1 MLWSVV
7 TSAMFEVTRR
17 STFWKMSFPLRALP
31 LTKRTGGSTL
41 QRERTRA
48 RQPYVVLKFFGRS
61 EITALFMLEVFV
73 ESRIEKSKAERFTSR
88 QSRLESPK
96 LRERQYQSL
105 HYCVLTWFYS
115 QEKHLRN
122 NSGWQREHRSFL
134 TIFPPSCRRLNVKS
148 QHTRLRPTSLGKKA
162 KIQTT
167 AMSFDIFWSFSWW
180 PWCLWND
187 FRSRNSAAEGN
198 KHLVN
203 AQVWELPFIGSQ
215 AAERETGC
223 SRNFSNLLLLE
234 EQLHCWQVIFV
245 KKLLITFERS
255 PLLSYESSCLSY

>member
-1 MLWSVV
+1 MARKTISVTTLLRIDLV
-7 TSAMFEVTRR
+7 LFTREAFEEQQ
-17 STFWKMSFPLRALP
+17 W
-31 LTKRTGGSTL
+31 L
-41 QRERTRA
+41 QR
-48 RQPYVVLKFFGRS
+48 K
-61 EITALFMLEVFV
+61 
-73 ESRIEKSKAERFTSR
+73 
-88 QSRLESPK
+88 
-96 LRERQYQSL
+96 
-105 HYCVLTWFYS
+105 
-115 QEKHLRN
+115 
-122 NSGWQREHRSFL
+122 HRSFL

-148 QHTRLRPTSLGKKA
+148 QHTRLRPTSLGKRQRL
-162 KIQTT
+162 QTT

>member
-1 MLWSVV
+1 
-7 TSAMFEVTRR
+7 
-17 STFWKMSFPLRALP
+17 MSFPLRALP

-88 QSRLESPK
+88 QSRLESSK
-96 LRERQYQSL
+96 WRERQYQSL

-148 QHTRLRPTSLGKKA
+148 QHTRLRQPLSEKGKDCKQLQCLLIFFGLFHGGHDAFEMILDLG
-162 KIQTT
+162 ILQ
-167 AMSFDIFWSFSWW
+167 
-180 PWCLWND
+180 
-187 FRSRNSAAEGN
+187 R
-198 KHLVN
+198 
-203 AQVWELPFIGSQ
+203 
-215 AAERETGC
+215 REINIWLMPKSENC
-223 SRNFSNLLLLE
+223 LLLDR
-234 EQLHCWQVIFV
+234 
-245 KKLLITFERS
+245 KLLREKLAARGISQICCFWKS
-255 PLLSYESSCLSY
+255 NYIVDK